1 MQELTIVTGMVL
13 KAEPI
18 GEYDRRVVLLTKER
32 GKISAFAKGA
42 RKQGN
47 RLMASTNPFSFGEFK
62 LFEGRSSYSIN
73 DAVISNYFEGM
84 REDFDAAC
92 YGMYFLELIDYY
104 TRENNDEVMMLKL
117 LYQSVRTILNPAVNK
132 KLIKCV
138 FEIKA
143 LVLNG
148 EFPGAPE
155 TVPGQGEISE
165 STRYTLEY
173 VAGSSIEKL
182 YSFGV
187 SDEVLGQ
194 LIAICRMFSDKF
206 IDRSF
211 KSLEILGEL

>member
-1 MQELTIVTGMVL
+1 MQELTIVTGMIL
-13 KAEPI
+13 KSEPM

-62 LFEGRSSYSIN
+62 LFEGRSSYTIN
-73 DAVISNYFEGM
+73 DALISNYFEGM

-92 YGMYFLELIDYY
+92 YGMYFLELMDYY

-117 LYQSVRTILNPAVNK
+117 LFLSVRTLLNPRVNK
-132 KLIKCV
+132 KLVKCV

-148 EFPGAPE
+148 EYPGPP
-155 TVPGQGEISE
+155 TVPGVEVLND
-165 STRYTLEY
+165 STLYTLEY
-173 VAGSSIEKL
+173 IVGSSIEKL
-182 YSFGV
+182 YSFNV
-187 SDEVLGQ
+187 SDEVLGE
-194 LIAICRMFSDKF
+194 LIKVCRVFSNKY
-206 IDRSF
+206 IDRSL
-211 KSLEILGEL
+211 KSLEILDEL

>member
-13 KAEPI
+13 KSEPI

-62 LFEGRSSYSIN
+62 LFEGRNSYSIN
-73 DAVISNYFEGM
+73 DALISNYFEGM

-117 LYQSVRTILNPAVNK
+117 LYQSVRTLLNPVVNK

-148 EFPGAPE
+148 EYPGAPAI
-155 TVPGQGEISE
+155 PGKDAPDD
-165 STRYTLEY
+165 STLYALDY
-173 VAGSSIEKL
+173 IVSSSIEKL
-182 YSFGV
+182 FSFNV
-187 SDEVLGQ
+187 SDKVLDE
-194 LIAICRMFSDKF
+194 LICICRIFSDKY